1 MVGDLKNVVQ
11 DAGKIESPRS
21 SKSFSNV
28 NMGKLIQKLSDVLRV
43 SEEWSID
50 EEMINQGMRKCVILT
65 LTLKLLITIY
75 DI

>member
-50 EEMINQGMRKCVILT
+50 EEMINQGEQKRYINTHT
-65 LTLKLLITIY
+65 LRLLG
-75 DI
+75 

>member
-1 MVGDLKNVVQ
+1 MVGDLNNVVQ

-50 EEMINQGMRKCVILT
+50 EEMINQGEKKFHINTHT
-65 LTLKLLITIY
+65 LRLVG
-75 DI
+75 